1 MAATI
6 PVKVVID
13 AIDNA
18 SQTFGKLGN
27 NISEVGKGLMLVGA
41 ASTAALAFSTKAAI
55 DYESA
60 FAGVRKTVDASDAE
74 FSQLSNNL
82 RNIAKISPISA
93 TELAGITEV
102 AGQLG
107 VRGVDNLTK
116 FTDTVAK
123 LGVTTNLSGA
133 DAATAFARIS
143 NIMQEPLENVDRM
156 GASIVDLGNNFATTE
171 AEIAEFANRIA
182 GAGSIAGLST
192 SSILAIGAAMS
203 SVGIEAEAGGTAV
216 QKVLL
221 SMNEA
226 AILGG
231 ENLAIFAKTSGISAS
246 EFAEAWESDPTS
258 VFEEFV
264 GGLGDQGD
272 AAIQTLSD
280 LGLEDQRLVR
290 AFLSLA
296 NAGDTLSD
304 SITVSSNAWE
314 ENNALNAEANKRYA
328 TSASQIQIFKNNIT
342 DLGISLGTTLLPSI
356 NELLGKLVPLIQRFA
371 DFSERHPKLITGLL
385 LVGAAIG
392 TVGAFLFGLGAV
404 LGPIGAAW
412 GALGGLFTGLI
423 IPALGAVAT
432 AVGALVAAVG
442 LPLILVIGAVIAATA
457 GLYFSWTNNWFG
469 IRDVAAQ
476 VVDAIVLKFN
486 EFITWFGTL
495 GTQISMLINDTIIGF
510 GLFRDGIVNTFMAT
524 MEAINQFIIGL
535 PAAFALFVE
544 SGMQTIY
551 KFFVEDIPYAIGFAL
566 GSLTQFFTE
575 TIPMFVAGMVV
586 FFTQTMPEAIQLFIN
601 VIIAFVAFVNAAI
614 PVMAS
619 AFKAWIADMVAQGIA
634 RFNEFKNQATALI
647 NDTKNN
653 VTASLIQMKDNAI
666 ATAVAFYTGVIQW
679 ITNTKDTIT
688 TLVNSIPGI
697 VANAF
702 ESAKQIAIGKAMELY
717 NGVAGWINK
726 VVALFETVIGKA
738 NEAISKAREAF
749 SIGFSGGQRQYGGP
763 VSSASPVLVGEAGP
777 ELFVPPSAGNIVPN
791 NQLGGLGGGGGNTIQ
806 FIINADTIVNSPLER
821 RSFAEAI
828 MHDLRVM
835 ARSQNMSVTE
845 FMEGSR

>member
-6 PVKVVID
+6 PVKVIID
-13 AIDNA
+13 AVDNA
-18 SQTFGKLGN
+18 SQTFGRLGS
-27 NISEVGKGLMLVGA
+27 NISEVGKGLMVLGA

-60 FAGVRKTVDASDAE
+60 FAGVRKTVDASDSE
-74 FSQLSNNL
+74 FTQLSNNL

-123 LGVTTNLSGA
+123 LGVTTNLAGS
-133 DAATAFARIS
+133 DAATSFARIS

-182 GAGSIAGLST
+182 GAGAIAGLST
-192 SSILAIGAAMS
+192 ADILAIGAAMS
-203 SVGIEAEAGGTAV
+203 SVGVEAEAGGTAV

-221 SMNEA
+221 AMNEA

-231 ENLAIFAKTSGISAS
+231 DNLAIFAETAGLTAG
-246 EFAEAWESDPTS
+246 EFAEAWAGDPTS

-290 AFLSLA
+290 AFLSLS
-296 NAGDTLSD
+296 NAGDTLTDAIS
-304 SITVSSNAWE
+304 TSSNAWE
-314 ENNALNAEANKRYA
+314 ENTALNQEASKRFA
-328 TSASQIQIFKNNIT
+328 TTASQIQIFKNNVT
-342 DLGISLGTTLLPSI
+342 DLGISLGSALLPSI
-356 NELLGKLVPLIQRFA
+356 NELLSKLVPLIQRFA
-371 DFSERHPKLITGLL
+371 DFADRHPKMISGLL
-385 LVGAAIG
+385 LVGAALG
-392 TVGAFLFGLGAV
+392 AVGAFLFGLGAI

-412 GALGGLFTGLI
+412 GALAGIWTGLI
-423 IPALGAVAT
+423 IPALSAVA
-432 AVGALVAAVG
+432 AGIAALIAAVG
-442 LPLILVIGAVIAATA
+442 LPLIIAIAAIVA
-457 GLYFSWTNNWFG
+457 AVVGLYFSWTNNWFG
-469 IRDVAAQ
+469 IRDIAAQ
-476 VVDAIVLKFN
+476 SVDAIIIKFT
-486 EFITWFGTL
+486 EFVTWFGLL
-495 GTQISMLINDTIIGF
+495 GQQLTNLVNDTIIGF
-510 GLFRDGIVNTFMAT
+510 ELFREGIVTTFNQT
-524 MEAINQFIIGL
+524 TEAINQFIIGL
-535 PAAFALFVE
+535 PAAFAMFVE

-551 KFFVEDIPYAIGFAL
+551 KFFVEDIPYSIGFAL

-575 TIPMFVAGMVV
+575 TIPMFVTGMVA
-586 FFTQTMPEAIQLFIN
+586 FFTQTLPEAINVFTN
-601 VIIAFVAFVNAAI
+601 VIVAFIAFVNAAI

-619 AFKAWIADMVAQGIA
+619 AFKAWIADMVLQGIA
-634 RFNEFKNQATALI
+634 RFNEFKNQASALI
-647 NDTKNN
+647 NETKNN

-666 ATAVAFYTGVIQW
+666 TAAIALYNGVIQW
-679 ITNTKDTIT
+679 ITNTKDMIT
-688 TLVNSIPGI
+688 ALVNSIPGI
-697 VANAF
+697 VAAAF
-702 ESAKQIAIGKAMELY
+702 ESAKQVAIGKAMELY
-717 NGVAGWINK
+717 NGVAGWLNK
-726 VVALFETVIGKA
+726 VVALFDTVIGKA

-749 SIGFSGGQRQYGGP
+749 SLGFSGGQRQYGGP

-777 ELFVPPSAGNIVPN
+777 ELFVPPSAGNIIPN
-791 NQLGGLGGGGGNTIQ
+791 NQLGGMGGGGTTIQ

-828 MHDLRVM
+828 MHDLQVM

-845 FMEGSR
+845 FMEGGR